1 MEAIKNIS
9 KIISKSYSLIIS
21 QGFKLLD
28 KISCI
33 DDSIFKI
40 PSIKALENNIDVINS
55 VVFCLVCG
63 FVIFFIL
70 KSVLSIYSDTCIID
84 FYHYIL
90 KIIIVTIICF
100 NSLFICRKIIYINS
114 LFSSLIKTSLEE
126 IGDVKL
132 EFQFLKEDINTL
144 DDYLKS
150 ISKSGIDRIKD
161 SIVSLYAIYL
171 IVVYACRYVV
181 VIICIILSPFMIILL
196 LDKSTAKITY
206 MWLKIFI
213 FSLLIEDINY
223 FILFIPITS
232 KSEKDLYSII
242 LIGSLFIMY
251 KINKKIGELI

>member
-1 MEAIKNIS
+1 MEVFKNIS
-9 KIISKSYSLIIS
+9 KVISTSYSLIIN

-33 DDSIFKI
+33 DDSIFKAH
-40 PSIKALENNIDVINS
+40 SVKALESNIDVINS

-90 KIIIVTIICF
+90 KVIIVTIFCF

-114 LFSSLIKTSLEE
+114 LFSNLIKTSLEE

-144 DDYLKS
+144 DDYFKS

-161 SIVSLYAIYL
+161 SIVSLYVIYL

-181 VIICIILSPFMIILL
+181 VIICIIVSPFMIILL

-213 FSLLIEDINY
+213 FSLLIEEINY

-232 KSEKDLYSII
+232 KSEKDLYSVI

-251 KINKKIGELI
+251 KVNKKIGELL